1 MIMIRPVTMA
11 RVNNA
16 RAGSLEVW
24 TAGTSEMITAIAPVA
39 WTAMNEELVANDPDN
54 VPNMYAYNPDSG
66 FTPAS
71 NPAANPSG
79 TLSTPS
85 TRPATASSPN
95 VSPTDLESTGQAG
108 NHRPEAAVHVTLD
121 GEAPA
126 PKILDRAGI
135 RLGRS

>member
-1 MIMIRPVTMA
+1 
-11 RVNNA
+11 
-16 RAGSLEVW
+16 
-24 TAGTSEMITAIAPVA
+24 MITAIAPVA

-54 VPNMYAYNPDSG
+54 VPNMYAYNPESG

-85 TRPATASSPN
+85 TRPATASSPSVCRRIWN
-95 VSPTDLESTGQAG
+95 RRVKPGTPPRGR
-108 NHRPEAAVHVTLD
+108 RPRL
-121 GEAPA
+121 PRP

-135 RLGRS
+135 RLGPS